1 MFRIAARFAESG
13 AVFSRRRS
21 SFSCIYTEKSMNVF
35 LFLYERFCGKRIS
48 RILLMIGIPD
58 TSVLGITL

>member
-1 MFRIAARFAESG
+1 M
-13 AVFSRRRS
+13 
-21 SFSCIYTEKSMNVF
+21 YVF
-35 LFLYERFCGKRIS
+35 LFLYERFYGKRIS